1 VVEMIQLNHEPDYIV
16 ESKRKCIEAGMDP
29 NEIRKPK
36 RSMSEKQLLAKRNT
50 YSEILSV
57 VDFFSNKIL
66 DSLSGTPVLIVISDE
81 NGYLLH
87 MVGDETIRI
96 TVNQLGI
103 RIGAQFTQ
111 EDMGTNVVSLSL
123 QQRHPIQLV
132 GSNHYHTILHGTACY
147 GVAFHYTDINN
158 LLGSICIMTATEF
171 HNPFYLTMLSTV
183 VDSIERE
190 LLLRKQNRKL
200 NMLNQIMVN
209 KNRNGII
216 ITNADGIINSVND
229 FVAGKFGIQ
238 KDINIVD
245 RSVENPDCLISSHMK
260 KVIQSKKSFDNVQM
274 ILKTVD
280 NQKVVCLFDAQPIYD
295 ETNNFIGSYSQLRDI
310 TERYLNEERHNYL
323 AYHDELT
330 SLPNRRSLQETLN
343 NYISSS
349 LSSEKNIDLALMFL
363 DLDHFKTI
371 NDAFGHSNGDILLKQ
386 VSSRL
391 IQCLGDYGRVFR
403 MGGDEFIFLFHDI
416 DGQKEVTHKGRQ
428 IIDLFDTPF
437 TINGTK
443 FHVTAS
449 IGIAIYPNDG
459 TDAETFMVYA
469 DNAMYKSK
477 SKGRNNYTL
486 FDSNMKTHSKEKDK
500 LSLEVLLRKA
510 LENKEFIVYYQ
521 PQVDLI
527 EKKIIGAEALLR
539 WNSSE
544 YGIVSP
550 ERFIPILEENGLI
563 SQVGEWVLNEVCNQS
578 KRWVEKGFPRIR
590 IAVNLSSQQFLKD
603 NLVEVI
609 SNTLIET
616 GMDPNYLELEITETM
631 TMDVERAIIVLD
643 QLNALGVRIS
653 IDDFGTGY
661 SSLNYLKKFSI
672 HTLKIDKSFVRDIML
687 DKNDSNIVSTI
698 ISMAHNL
705 NLDVVA
711 EGVETKDQLNF
722 LQMKKCD
729 AVQGYYFSK
738 PLSADD
744 FEKSFYKMNDEI
756 KVNSTKEMDGLK

>member
-1 VVEMIQLNHEPDYIV
+1 
-16 ESKRKCIEAGMDP
+16 
-29 NEIRKPK
+29 
-36 RSMSEKQLLAKRNT
+36 MSEKQLLAKRNT
-50 YSEILSV
+50 YNEILSV
-57 VDFFSNKIL
+57 IDFFSKKIL

-81 NGYLLH
+81 NGYLIH

-96 TVNQLGI
+96 TINQLGI
-103 RIGAQFTQ
+103 RVGAQFTQ

-123 QQRHPIQLV
+123 QQTHPIQLV

-147 GVAFHYTDINN
+147 GVAFHYTDVNN
-158 LLGSICIMTATEF
+158 LLGSICIMTATEL
-171 HNPFYLTMLSTV
+171 HNPFFLTMLTTV

-216 ITNADGIINSVND
+216 ITNADGVINSVND
-229 FVAGKFGIQ
+229 FVIGKFGIQ
-238 KDINIVD
+238 RDISILE
-245 RSVENPDCLISSHMK
+245 RSAENPGCLISSHMK
-260 KVIQSKKSFDNVQM
+260 KVINNKKSFDNVQM
-274 ILKTVD
+274 MLKTVD

-310 TERYLNEERHNYL
+310 TERYLNEEKHNYL

-330 SLPNRRSLQETLN
+330 SLPNRRSLKETLN
-343 NYISSS
+343 SYISSS
-349 LSSEKNIDLALMFL
+349 LSTGKNIDLALMFL

-371 NDAFGHSNGDILLKQ
+371 NDAFGHSNGDVLLKQ

-391 IQCLGDYGRVFR
+391 TECLGDYGKVFR
-403 MGGDEFIFLFHDI
+403 MGGDEFIFLFSDI
-416 DGQKEVTHKGRQ
+416 TGQKEVINKGKQ

-437 TINGTK
+437 TINSSK

-486 FDSNMKTHSKEKDK
+486 FDSNMKTYSKEKDK
-500 LSLEVLLRKA
+500 LSLEVLLRRA
-510 LENKEFIVYYQ
+510 LEKKEFMVYYQ
-521 PQVDLI
+521 PQVDLM
-527 EKKIIGAEALLR
+527 KKKVIGVEALLR
-539 WNSSE
+539 WNSPE

-550 ERFIPILEENGLI
+550 ENFIPILEENGLI
-563 SQVGEWVLNEVCNQS
+563 SQVGEWVLSEVCNQS

-590 IAVNLSSQQFLKD
+590 MAVNLSSQQFLKD
-603 NLVEVI
+603 NLVEI
-609 SNTLIET
+609 INNTLIEF

-631 TMDVERAIIVLD
+631 TMDVERAINVLG

-711 EGVETKDQLNF
+711 EGVETKDQLDF
-722 LQMKKCD
+722 LQMRKCD
-729 AVQGYYFSK
+729 VVQGYYFSK

-744 FEKSFYKMNDEI
+744 FEKSFHKINEGIEI
-756 KVNSTKEMDGLK
+756 NFTNEMDGL

>member
-1 VVEMIQLNHEPDYIV
+1 
-16 ESKRKCIEAGMDP
+16 
-29 NEIRKPK
+29 
-36 RSMSEKQLLAKRNT
+36 MSEKQLLAKRNT
-50 YSEILSV
+50 YNEILSV
-57 VDFFSNKIL
+57 IDFFSKKIL

-81 NGYLLH
+81 NGYLIH

-96 TVNQLGI
+96 TINQLGI
-103 RIGAQFTQ
+103 RVGAQFTQ

-123 QQRHPIQLV
+123 QQTHPIQLV

-147 GVAFHYTDINN
+147 GVAFHYTDVNN
-158 LLGSICIMTATEF
+158 LLGSICIMTATEL
-171 HNPFYLTMLSTV
+171 HNPFFLTMLTTV

-200 NMLNQIMVN
+200 DMLNQIMVN

-216 ITNADGIINSVND
+216 ITNADGVINSVND
-229 FVAGKFGIQ
+229 FVIGKFGIQ
-238 KDINIVD
+238 REISILE
-245 RSVENPDCLISSHMK
+245 RSAENPGCLISSHMK
-260 KVIQSKKSFDNVQM
+260 KVINNKKSFDNVQM
-274 ILKTVD
+274 MLKTVD

-310 TERYLNEERHNYL
+310 TERYLNEEKHNYL

-330 SLPNRRSLQETLN
+330 SLPNRRSLKETLN
-343 NYISSS
+343 SYISSS
-349 LSSEKNIDLALMFL
+349 LSTGKNIDLALMFL

-371 NDAFGHSNGDILLKQ
+371 NDAFGHSNGDVLLKQ

-391 IQCLGDYGRVFR
+391 TECLGDYGKVFR
-403 MGGDEFIFLFHDI
+403 MGGDEFIFLFSDI
-416 DGQKEVTHKGRQ
+416 TGQKEVINKGKQ

-437 TINGTK
+437 TINSSK

-486 FDSNMKTHSKEKDK
+486 FDSNMKTYSKEKDK
-500 LSLEVLLRKA
+500 LSLEVLLRRA
-510 LENKEFIVYYQ
+510 LEKKEFMVYYQ
-521 PQVDLI
+521 PQVDLM
-527 EKKIIGAEALLR
+527 KKKVIGVEALLR
-539 WNSSE
+539 WNSPE

-550 ERFIPILEENGLI
+550 ENFIPILEENGLI
-563 SQVGEWVLNEVCNQS
+563 SQVGEWVLSEVCNQS

-590 IAVNLSSQQFLKD
+590 MAVNLSSQQFLKD
-603 NLVEVI
+603 NLVEI
-609 SNTLIET
+609 INNTLIEF

-631 TMDVERAIIVLD
+631 TMDVERAINVLG

-711 EGVETKDQLNF
+711 EGVETKDQLDF
-722 LQMKKCD
+722 LQMRKCD
-729 AVQGYYFSK
+729 VVQGYYFSK

-744 FEKSFYKMNDEI
+744 FEKSFYKINEGIEI
-756 KVNSTKEMDGLK
+756 NFTNEMDGL

>member
-1 VVEMIQLNHEPDYIV
+1 MIQPNHEQDYIV
-16 ESKRKCIEAGMDP
+16 ASKRLCIEAGMDP

-36 RSMSEKQLLAKRNT
+36 HSMSDEELSNKRKT

-57 VDFFSNKIL
+57 VDFFSKKIL
-66 DSLSGTPVLIVISDE
+66 DSLSGTPLLIVISDE
-81 NGYLLH
+81 KGYLLH
-87 MVGDETIRI
+87 MVGDETIKTTI
-96 TVNQLGI
+96 QQLGI
-103 RIGAQFTQ
+103 QVGAQFTQ

-132 GSNHYHTILHGTACY
+132 GSNHYHTFLHGSACY
-147 GVAFHYTDINN
+147 GVAFHYTDIND
-158 LLGSICIMTATEF
+158 LLGSICIMTATEL
-171 HNPFYLTMLSTV
+171 HNPFFLTMLSTV

-190 LLLRKQNRKL
+190 LLLRKQNKKL
-200 NMLNQIMVN
+200 NMLNQIIVN

-229 FVAGKFGIQ
+229 FVVESFGIL
-238 KDINIVD
+238 KDTNIVD
-245 RSVENPDCLISSHMK
+245 RSNRHPECQISRHMYQ
-260 KVIQSKKSFDNVQM
+260 VIQNKKSFDNVQM
-274 ILKTVD
+274 ILRTVHD
-280 NQKVVCLFDAQPIYD
+280 QKVVCLFDAQPIYD
-295 ETNNFIGSYSQLRDI
+295 ETHNFIGSYSQLRDI

-330 SLPNRRSLQETLN
+330 SLPNRRSLHETLN
-343 NYISSS
+343 FHISSS
-349 LSSEKNIDLALMFL
+349 LTSGSNIDLALMFL

-371 NDAFGHSNGDILLKQ
+371 NDAFGHSNGDLLLKQ

-391 IQCLGDYGRVFR
+391 IDFLGDNGKVFR
-403 MGGDEFIFLFHDI
+403 MGGDEFIFLFHGLNDA
-416 DGQKEVTHKGRQ
+416 KEVTQIGKR
-428 IIDLFDTPF
+428 IIDLFDTAF
-437 TINGTK
+437 TINGSK

-486 FDSNMKTHSKEKDK
+486 FDANMKSHSKEKDK
-500 LSLEVLLRKA
+500 LSLEVSLRRA
-510 LENKEFIVYYQ
+510 LENKEFILYYQ
-521 PQVDLI
+521 PQVDI
-527 EKKIIGAEALLR
+527 INKKIIGAEALLR
-539 WNSSE
+539 WNSPE
-544 YGIVSP
+544 YGIVAP
-550 ERFIPILEENGLI
+550 AAFIPILEENGLI
-563 SQVGEWVLNEVCNQS
+563 SQVGEWVLNEVCDQS
-578 KRWVEKGFPRIR
+578 KRWVERGFPKFR

-609 SNTLIET
+609 SHIINEN
-616 GMDPNYLELEITETM
+616 GMDPHYLELEITETM
-631 TMDVERAIIVLD
+631 TMDVERAINVLG

-661 SSLNYLKKFSI
+661 SSLNYLKKFPI
-672 HTLKIDKSFVRDIML
+672 HTLKIDQSFVRDIMF
-687 DKNDSNIVSTI
+687 DKNDLNIVSTI

-711 EGVETKDQLNF
+711 EGVETKDQLDF

-729 AVQGYYFSK
+729 IVQGYYFSK
-738 PLSADD
+738 PLSVED
-744 FEKSFYKMNDEI
+744 FEKSFYPLNDTI
-756 KVNSTKEMDGLK
+756 NK

>member
-1 VVEMIQLNHEPDYIV
+1 MEQLNQEPDYIV
-16 ESKRKCIEAGMDP
+16 ESKRKCFDAGMDP

-36 RSMSEKQLLAKRNT
+36 RTMSEKQLLAKRNT
-50 YSEILSV
+50 YNEILSV
-57 VDFFSNKIL
+57 IDFFSEKIL

-81 NGYLLH
+81 NGFLIH

-96 TVNQLGI
+96 TINQLGI
-103 RIGAQFTQ
+103 RVGAQFTQ
-111 EDMGTNVVSLSL
+111 EDMGTNVVSLAL
-123 QQRHPIQLV
+123 QQSHPIQLV

-147 GVAFHYTDINN
+147 GVAFRYTDINN
-158 LLGSICIMTATEF
+158 LLGSICIMTAWEL
-171 HNPFYLTMLSTV
+171 HNPFFLTMLSTV

-200 NMLNQIMVN
+200 DMLNQIMVN

-229 FVAGKFGIQ
+229 FVVGKFGIQ
-238 KDINIVD
+238 KDISIVD
-245 RSVENPDCLISSHMK
+245 RSLDNPSCLISGHMK
-260 KVIQSKKSFDNVQM
+260 KVIQNKKSFDNVQM
-274 ILKTVD
+274 ILNTVD

-310 TERYLNEERHNYL
+310 TERYLNEEKHNYL

-330 SLPNRRSLQETLN
+330 SLPNRRSLKETLN
-343 NYISSS
+343 KYISIS
-349 LSSEKNIDLALMFL
+349 LISGTNIDLALMFL

-371 NDAFGHSNGDILLKQ
+371 NDAFGHSNGDVLLKQ

-391 IQCLGDYGRVFR
+391 TECLGDYGKVFR
-403 MGGDEFIFLFHDI
+403 MGGDEFIFLFSDMT
-416 DGQKEVTHKGRQ
+416 GQKEVTQKGKQ

-437 TINGTK
+437 TINNSK

-500 LSLEVLLRKA
+500 LSLEVLLRRA
-510 LENKEFIVYYQ
+510 LDKKEFLVYYQ

-527 EKKIIGAEALLR
+527 KKKIIGVEALLR
-539 WNSSE
+539 WNSPE

-550 ERFIPILEENGLI
+550 ENFIPILEENGMI
-563 SQVGEWVLNEVCNQS
+563 SQVGEWVLSEVCNQS
-578 KRWVEKGFPRIR
+578 RKWVEKGLPRVR

-603 NLVEVI
+603 NLVEI
-609 SNTLIET
+609 INNTLIEY
-616 GMDPNYLELEITETM
+616 GMDPSFLELEITETM
-631 TMDVERAIIVLD
+631 TMDVERAINVLG

-672 HTLKIDKSFVRDIML
+672 HTLKIDKSFVRDIMV
-687 DKNDSNIVSTI
+687 DTNDSNIVSTI

-705 NLDVVA
+705 HLDVVA
-711 EGVETKDQLNF
+711 EGVETRDQLDF
-722 LQMKKCD
+722 LQKKKCD
-729 AVQGYYFSK
+729 IVQGYYFSK
-738 PLSADD
+738 PLSVND
-744 FEKSFYKMNDEI
+744 FEKYFYKINEEI
-756 KVNSTKEMDGLK
+756 AINFTNEMDGLK